1 MFYVDT
7 IILAIIAMCLLIGLV
22 MLATVSLHL
31 ARTCHILDRVTKAS
45 EEARIRPQKL
55 CVLDPVNEVTPETE
69 EANDKLNEDK
79 PEFEGLIEAINDI
92 MLGDEHE
99 QSRR

>member
-7 IILAIIAMCLLIGLV
+7 ILLIIIAMGLLIGLV

-45 EEARIRPQKL
+45 EEAQMRPQKICTL
-55 CVLDPVNEVTPETE
+55 EPINEVAPETE

-79 PEFEGLIEAINDI
+79 PEFGGLIEAINDI

>member
-1 MFYVDT
+1 MVYADT
-7 IILAIIAMCLLIGLV
+7 IILIIIAMCLLIGLV

-31 ARTCHILDRVTKAS
+31 ARTCHILDRVTKTS
-45 EEARIRPQKL
+45 EEAQMRPQKMYTL
-55 CVLDPVNEVTPETE
+55 EPINKVEPETE

-79 PEFEGLIEAINDI
+79 PEFGGLIEAINDI

>member
-1 MFYVDT
+1 MFYADT
-7 IILAIIAMCLLIGLV
+7 ILLIIIAMGLLIGLV

-45 EEARIRPQKL
+45 EEAQMRPQKICTL
-55 CVLDPVNEVTPETE
+55 EPINETTPETE
-69 EANDKLNEDK
+69 EANDKLNENK

>member
-7 IILAIIAMCLLIGLV
+7 IILAIIAMGLLVGLV

-31 ARTCHILDRVTKAS
+31 ARTCHILDRVTKTS
-45 EEARIRPQKL
+45 EDAQARPQK
-55 CVLDPVNEVTPETE
+55 VYTLDPVNEVAPETE

>member
-7 IILAIIAMCLLIGLV
+7 ILLIIIAMGLLIGLV

-45 EEARIRPQKL
+45 EGSTDATSKDMYVRTYK
-55 CVLDPVNEVTPETE
+55 
-69 EANDKLNEDK
+69 
-79 PEFEGLIEAINDI
+79 
-92 MLGDEHE
+92 
-99 QSRR
+99 